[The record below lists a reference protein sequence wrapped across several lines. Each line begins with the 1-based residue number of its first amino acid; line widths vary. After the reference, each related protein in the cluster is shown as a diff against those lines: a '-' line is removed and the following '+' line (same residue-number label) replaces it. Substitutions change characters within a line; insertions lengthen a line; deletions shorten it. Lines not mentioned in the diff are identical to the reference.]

1 MIRRPPR
8 STLFPYTTLFRSRRI
23 LRDLRLDDRNR
34 LEEVEAE
41 PRELLAHEAQ
51 RDGADQDGG
60 GRPAAPREARGP
72 DVGERQPGRGGH
84 RGEGGQTAAPGGRD
98 PEARL
103 PPRPPADG
111 EER

>member
-23 LRDLRLDDRNR
+23 LRDLRLEDRTR

-41 PRELLAHEAQ
+41 PRELLAHETQ

-60 GRPAAPREARGP
+60 GRPAAPREARGR
-72 DVGERQPGRGGH
+72 DVGERQH
-84 RGEGGQTAAPGGRD
+84 ERGEHRVEVEQHAALEVRD

-103 PPRPPADG
+103 HPELQAD
-111 EER
+111 EE